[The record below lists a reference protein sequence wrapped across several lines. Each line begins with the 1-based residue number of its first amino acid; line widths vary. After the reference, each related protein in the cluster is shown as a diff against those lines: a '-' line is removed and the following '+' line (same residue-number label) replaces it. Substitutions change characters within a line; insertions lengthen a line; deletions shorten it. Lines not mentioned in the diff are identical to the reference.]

1 MTRED
6 LLQKYNEL
14 CLMAD
19 AKDKQ
24 VNDICYSWGNLE
36 KKYSDAEIKMMIEKL
51 ESESEQLRTQAN
63 SYLFQYEEI
72 ISQDKAKR
80 QAIID
85 AKVSVKNQFG
95 TSPDDIIIT
104 GGVLSANANES
115 HLTGRQKTAEELE
128 FERTKL
134 LASIR
139 EKAMK
144 KEISL
149 AEASKLSQDVN
160 MAYGVNTE
168 VVQENTQGG
177 MRR

>member
-1 MTRED
+1 MSTLE
-6 LLQKYNEL
+6 LLNKYAEL
-14 CLMAD
+14 TSAWM
-19 AKDKQ
+19 DKQ
-24 VNDICYSWGNLE
+24 AKLDNYVQRWLNGEVQMSSEGVQQLVDSATE
-36 KKYSDAEIKMMIEKL
+36 QIEQMKAQATQCNN
-51 ESESEQLRTQAN
+51 EYLRITQ
-63 SYLFQYEEI
+63 EEAMRRNAV
-72 ISQDKAKR
+72 ISVR
-80 QAIID
+80 H
-85 AKVSVKNQFG
+85 NFG
-95 TSPDDIIIT
+95 TSPDELVIN
-104 GGVLSANANES
+104 GGVLSSNANES

-128 FERTKL
+128 FERTQL

-160 MAYGVNTE
+160 VAYGVNTE